1 MLYLGWLE
9 QFKQF
14 SVLLGRICQSPKA
27 NDNGDDYDDGNDD
40 GANGDGF
47 DNESK
52 Q

>member
-27 NDNGDDYDDGNDD
+27 NDNGDDYD